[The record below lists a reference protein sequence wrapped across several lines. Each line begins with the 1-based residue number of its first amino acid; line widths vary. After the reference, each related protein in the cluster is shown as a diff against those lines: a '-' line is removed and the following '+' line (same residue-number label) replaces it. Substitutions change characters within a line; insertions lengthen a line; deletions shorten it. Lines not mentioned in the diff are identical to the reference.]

1 MTRTKEDQGDTMG
14 KTIGIILGVIVLCGA
29 VGAGAFYGGTVY
41 EKQQTTNVRNSFFN
55 GRGGTGG
62 GGGGAGGG
70 GGGGGGGGFGGG
82 AVFGTVKSVTGNTVQ
97 ISTPQNVTT
106 VNLTDATTIM
116 KTITGTVS
124 DIQVGDTITVRGMK
138 DSSGNVAADS
148 IQILPAGTTFGG
160 GRGGGGGGGGGGG
173 NGTQQAATQA
183 P

>member
-1 MTRTKEDQGDTMG
+1 MG
-14 KTIGIILGVIVLCGA
+14 KTIGIIVGVIVLCAA

-41 EKQQTTNVRNSFFN
+41 ERTQVANVRNSFFN
-55 GRGGTGG
+55 GRGGNGNGG
-62 GGGGAGGG
+62 T

-82 AVFGTVKSVTGNTVQ
+82 VFGTVKSITGNTIQ

-106 VNLTDATTIM
+106 VNLSDATTFM

-124 DIQVGDTITVRGMK
+124 DVQVGETITVRGQR
-138 DSSGNVAADS
+138 DSSGNVTADS

-160 GRGGGGGGGGGGG
+160 RGGGGG
-173 NGTQQAATQA
+173 NGTQQA

>member
-1 MTRTKEDQGDTMG
+1 MG

-41 EKQQTTNVRNSFFN
+41 ERQQVQNTRNSFFN

-62 GGGGAGGG
+62 NGGGGGAGGG
-70 GGGGGGGGFGGG
+70 GFGGG
-82 AVFGTVKSVTGNTVQ
+82 VFGTVKSITGNTIQ

-106 VNLTDATTIM
+106 VNLSAATTVM

-124 DIQVGDTITVRGMK
+124 DIQVGQTITVRGQR
-138 DSSGNVAADS
+138 DSSGNITADS
-148 IQILPAGTTFGG
+148 IQLLPAGTTFGN
-160 GRGGGGGGGGGGG
+160 RGGNNGGD
-173 NGTQQAATQA
+173 NATQA

>member
-1 MTRTKEDQGDTMG
+1 MG
-14 KTIGIILGVIVLCGA
+14 KTIGIILGVIVLCAA

-41 EKQQTTNVRNSFFN
+41 ERQQVASVRNSFFN

-62 GGGGAGGG
+62 TGGAGGG
-70 GGGGGGGGFGGG
+70 GGGGAGFGGG
-82 AVFGTVKSVTGNTVQ
+82 AVFGTVKSISGNTLQ

-106 VNLTDATTIM
+106 VNLSVATTVM

-124 DIQVGDTITVRGMK
+124 DIQVGDTITVRGMP

-148 IQILPAGTTFGG
+148 IQVLPAGTSLGG
-160 GRGGGGGGGGGGG
+160 GRGGRG
-173 NGTQQAATQA
+173 NGTQQA

>member
-1 MTRTKEDQGDTMG
+1 MG

-41 EKQQTTNVRNSFFN
+41 ERQQVANVRNSFFN

-62 GGGGAGGG
+62 GGGG
-70 GGGGGGGGFGGG
+70 GGGGFGGG
-82 AVFGTVKSVTGNTVQ
+82 GVFGTVKAITGTTVL

-106 VNLTDATTIM
+106 VNLSDATTVM

-124 DIQVGDTITVRGMK
+124 DIQVGETITVRGQR
-138 DSSGNVAADS
+138 DSSGNVTADS
-148 IQILPAGTTFGG
+148 VQVLPAGTTFGG
-160 GRGGGGGGGGGGG
+160 RGGGGGGN
-173 NGTQQAATQA
+173 NGTQQA